1 MNNIVE
7 GGCFCGSVRYS
18 FKFDKYPSA
27 NCYCSICRRISGAPF
42 VSWLAIPL
50 DLFKYLNNK
59 PKKIKSSSHGNRF
72 FCEECGTPIACILE
86 EDPKSINIT
95 ICSLDKPEDFK
106 PKVEIYVDDMLSWL
120 QRSF

>member
-50 DLFKYLNNK
+50 DGFKYLNNK
-59 PKKIKSSSHGNRF
+59 PKKIKSSSHGASF
-72 FCEECGTPIACILE
+72 FCDECGTPIACVLE
-86 EDPKSINIT
+86 GDPKNINIT
-95 ICSLDKPEDFK
+95 IASLDKPQEFK
-106 PKVEIYVDDMLSWL
+106 PKAKIFVDDMLDWL
-120 QRSF
+120 K

>member
-50 DLFKYLNNK
+50 DIFKYLNNK
-59 PKKIKSSSHGNRF
+59 PKKINLLLMVL
-72 FCEECGTPIACILE
+72 A
-86 EDPKSINIT
+86 
-95 ICSLDKPEDFK
+95 
-106 PKVEIYVDDMLSWL
+106 
-120 QRSF
+120 SFVMNVALL